1 MPKVIDSF
9 SGEYRFLSN
18 FYPKPFKWRGKTWP
32 SSEHAYQAA
41 KAKDK
46 DDAELI
52 RQASTPGKAKRLG
65 RKIKIRED
73 WEDTK
78 VKIMYSILKAK
89 FKDPE
94 LRAML
99 KDTGKAKLIE
109 GNTWGDRVWGVYN
122 GQGKNYL
129 GKLLMKVRNKL

>member
-9 SGEYRFLSN
+9 SGKYRFLSN

-129 GKLLMKVRNKL
+129 GKLLMKVRNK